1 MFHFVIQEGNVNQ
14 PILKPVE
21 NQSNNIKLKVL
32 NTTRTKTHKLFIYL
46 LDKARCM

>member
-1 MFHFVIQEGNVNQ
+1 MFHFVIKEGNVNQ